1 MRKYRWAMLAV
12 AVLCSGC
19 FDETARE
26 YAQRL
31 EGSWRMAGKVMGKP
45 VDGVLHI
52 MREGDYILDNGA
64 NSRVAQV
71 APSGPGR
78 WSLLRD
84 QLELMAQEASPMSGI
99 VLQQTPPAHRLVI
112 VSLDQDRLVTSD
124 PDYGIKIE
132 WVRVSPLN

>member
-1 MRKYRWAMLAV
+1 
-12 AVLCSGC
+12 
-19 FDETARE
+19 
-26 YAQRL
+26 
-31 EGSWRMAGKVMGKP
+31 MAGKVMGRP

-84 QLELMAQEASPMSGI
+84 QLELMALEASPMSG
-99 VLQQTPPAHRLVI
+99 VGLQQASATHRLVI
-112 VSLDQDRLVTSD
+112 VSLDQDRLVTND
-124 PDYGIKIE
+124 PDFGIKIE